1 MDRRY
6 RHFSKEE
13 IQTTKKHM
21 KRCST
26 LLVIRG
32 MQIKTIMRYHLIVTS
47 RQSEWPS
54 SKYLQTV
61 KAREDVEERE
71 PT

>member
-1 MDRRY
+1 
-6 RHFSKEE
+6 
-13 IQTTKKHM
+13 M